1 MYGLGADGLNGTAVA
16 KIFAAKGRPV
26 DNPLILHIARVED
39 ILPLTSGLTANARA
53 LMQSFWPGPLTL
65 IVAKSDLIPDEVSA
79 GLDTVGV
86 RMPSHPI
93 AARLIKE
100 TGRPIAAPSANIS
113 GKPSPTDA
121 SAVWDDMQGKIAGVI
136 DGGSCGIGVES
147 TVVDTT
153 SAVPM
158 ILRPGGITREML
170 EEVLGAVEIDPALEG
185 KGDFKPKAPGMKYRH
200 YAPQAAM
207 YLFEGEAISNML
219 PIVTATAAQ
228 GIKTGVLCSEKI
240 AVHIPETENI
250 LVSSWGQDIESLAE
264 KLYSLLRGFD
274 KQNVQMIFAEGVSE
288 DGLGLAVMNRLRKAA
303 GYQIVT
309 VVNGKLCSKSGTLL
323 PEFMLK

>member
-1 MYGLGADGLNGTAVA
+1 
-16 KIFAAKGRPV
+16 
-26 DNPLILHIARVED
+26 
-39 ILPLTSGLTANARA
+39 
-53 LMQSFWPGPLTL
+53 
-65 IVAKSDLIPDEVSA
+65 
-79 GLDTVGV
+79 
-86 RMPSHPI
+86 
-93 AARLIKE
+93 
-100 TGRPIAAPSANIS
+100 
-113 GKPSPTDA
+113 
-121 SAVWDDMQGKIAGVI
+121 
-136 DGGSCGIGVES
+136 
-147 TVVDTT
+147 
-153 SAVPM
+153 
-158 ILRPGGITREML
+158 
-170 EEVLGAVEIDPALEG
+170 
-185 KGDFKPKAPGMKYRH
+185 
-200 YAPQAAM
+200 M

-309 VVNGKLCSKSGTLL
+309 VVNGRLCSKSGTLL